1 MAPCRA
7 IVSGISS
14 TLSPWLLPPLREPL
28 LVHAHRQVPCGSVSR
43 TRTSEEMLMTRFTA
57 RVLRLLGFLT
67 VLSLICSLSSP
78 LAPSVAVY
86 GAPHDTPPQPV
97 LAPASGSAASAR
109 HPSPYPPADFVP
121 APLQHGSAHSDAL
134 SNQSAPSS
142 VHPIQQPLAFIANAG
157 QTDAQVR
164 YLVAQGSATLFFTQ
178 DQLVYSLPNRLD
190 PPAQRERVVR
200 TQPPTTTERV
210 TMSIVRQR
218 FVGADTAGTLQAL
231 DRLPGRVH
239 YLIGNEPDRWHRDIA
254 TYAGVQYQQ
263 LYPGVD
269 LTFSGVDGQLKSL
282 YTVAA
287 GADPARIRWRYT
299 GVNDVQVDAAGNLVV
314 SVPPRGPGATRALTI
329 TEQAPVAW
337 QEIAGQQVPVT
348 AAFTVAANRT
358 VSFQL
363 GAYDPNYPLVIDPVV
378 VYSTYLGG
386 SSSEAGYGIAAD
398 AEGNAY
404 VTGFTWSSDFP
415 TEGSLQQVTSA
426 NHAFVTKLSADGST
440 LIYSTFLGGSSGN
453 RGRAI
458 AVDADGNAYVS
469 GVTWSTDFP
478 TVNPIQATGDLD
490 GDAFVAKLNAS
501 GSGLVYSTYIGGHS
515 VTPDTAYSEDIGSG
529 IAVDSNGAAYITGL
543 TYASD
548 FPTQNAFQSSYAG
561 GVGDAFVSKITAA
574 GDALSYS
581 TYLGGSLEEG
591 AYTYTAIAVDAA
603 GAAYVTGATFSSDF
617 PTQNAYKS
625 TLATADVDA
634 FVTKFAPAGSTLSYS
649 TYLGGSNFEE
659 GYGIAVDS
667 AGQAHVTGETSSSDF
682 PTANAAQSAY
692 GGSGDIFLGILSATG
707 NSLVGGG
714 YLGGS
719 GSELGFGIAVDSQD
733 VIYIAGYS
741 TSTTSYPTVDPVQGS
756 NAGLED
762 GVVTK
767 LTPGGAEIVYSSYL
781 GGSSFDTANAIASDD
796 SGAAYV
802 TGVTQSSDFLT
813 SNAFDGTLG
822 GFSDA
827 FVVKLSGAILPDDQ
841 NWLPESPP
849 LACSQ
854 ECRGGPINTRSG
866 NLWTTATDLV
876 VVSPGP
882 RLAWERSYASQSTDD
897 LSGTLGVGWHHP
909 YATRVIT
916 SGAALGEPDTV
927 LAISP
932 KGNRLRFAEL
942 GGGQFQANPGVYETL
957 ILSSGVYTLTLRDQS
972 QQQFDAVTGRL
983 TSVRDPQGRDL
994 TLSYDG
1000 SGRLT
1005 AIRDA
1010 ARPTERY
1017 LELGY
1022 SGSGTLIQS
1031 VTDGTRTVQ
1040 YGYDSNA
1047 DLTSVTD
1054 VMGRT
1059 TTYTYQSHLLTR
1071 ITDPLGQIVEET
1083 AYETPYLASSRAI
1096 SQTLQGGR
1104 RLELAYL
1111 DTTTVITTT
1120 GVDNQQDVE
1129 IIDYAPSNT
1138 VAAQTLN
1145 GITVQEAAHDGNF
1158 SPDQF
1163 ADANGNTTTTRFNRA
1178 GQLERLTNALGETT
1192 AISYDSA
1199 NRPITITDTLNRRT
1213 AMAYDANNNLI
1224 RLTTGITTTFPQG
1237 FTTIYTYTN
1246 SYLSE
1251 QQGPNGVVMRYDR
1264 NPDGQVITAT
1274 VGYGTSDAQVTAY
1287 GYDSLGRVVTTT
1299 VGVGTALAR
1308 ADVTV
1313 YNDDNTVA
1321 RTTQNY
1327 VDGVFTAANPD
1338 EDLITEYGYDDL
1350 GRQVWVKNSLG
1361 RYDVTH
1367 YNADGRVD
1375 WTAQNLTP
1383 FQVDTDGLPIF
1394 QSFDRTAP
1402 DQNVATL
1409 YAYDGLGRTT
1419 LITQTGILT
1428 GTFDPSTRTF
1438 SDVITRTTLTEYD
1451 ALSRPITVT
1460 LNYQPGVSAG
1470 PDVNVQ
1476 TLTQYD
1482 DAGNVVG
1489 QRDALG
1495 RWTVTDYDALNRPI
1509 TVTLNYENGDPLT
1522 VDAGNTS
1529 WATITDTDQIQVTAY
1544 TADGQIDYVI
1554 DHYVDGSFDPAEPDR
1569 DRKTVYV
1576 YDALGRLSQTIQNY
1590 HDGNPGTN
1598 PYAPNPDRY
1607 DTDRISETAYDSAGR
1622 LQGTEDPLGRWV
1634 SQQYDSLSRVGTVV
1648 QNCRDGSGTPVASG
1662 CAAFSSAT
1670 PDRNVPVIT
1679 RYDALGRV
1687 WETENALGQVD
1698 RTIFDGVGRTATITR
1713 NYVNGGPSDSDTNVT
1728 TRQGYDALGRTTV
1741 ITDALNVATFRA
1753 YDALGHT
1760 TVITDAVGRAS
1771 RRGYDGTGRQR
1782 WLETPDG
1789 RFTVLQ
1795 TDGLGRVIAT
1805 IVNYDDGVVGGSEPA
1820 DQDLITR
1827 TIYDAAGRRVQMID
1841 PAGRVTAFTY
1851 DLRDN
1856 LLSVTENVASGT
1868 CPLAPCN
1875 VTTSYRY
1882 DRAGNRLSITD
1893 ANNHTRTFAYD
1904 AADQQI
1910 AAIDP
1915 LTQVTAFRYDS
1926 LGRLTLKDDPRGSD
1940 YDVTYSYDD
1949 ADRPTGISATELDAP
1964 ITMAYNALGWRT
1976 SLGDGTGSTSFSH
1989 DDLGRITGLTAPNT
2003 GSVGYAYNARGERT
2017 QLTYPNSVVLDYT
2030 YWNDGRM
2037 REVRQGSSVL
2047 ASYTYDSAGRP
2058 ATTTLASGVIV
2069 TSASYDDADRLDD
2082 LHTQVG
2088 STTRTR
2094 FTYTLDR
2101 LGLRTAVSEVL
2112 GSSTRSVSY
2121 TYDGLLRLTGATES
2135 GATSNSY
2142 SYGYDLA
2149 GNRTS
2154 ATVNGSTITTTYNAA
2169 NQITSTGYVYD
2180 AAGNLTNSPGI
2191 TTTYDA
2197 LNRSTSA
2204 TDGTT
2209 TSSSVYNGDGILVE
2223 TSNGTVTTRYA
2234 QDLAGSLS
2242 QILRITQG
2250 SSGGTVLWGREK
2262 LASVSSVLRLWE
2274 IGDALNSVRATLT
2287 DAGTVFT
2294 TTSYDPWGVPQSALT
2309 TPFGFTGELQD
2320 SASGLVYLRARWYD
2334 ASRGRFHQRD
2344 PFAGWADQP
2353 YSFHYYQYAYSNS
2366 VVWFDPTGR
2375 QTQVNPRRDSPEKCF
2390 PWEYFDPILRE
2401 CLQRLSPPYPNNPT
2415 DATSGSSKTGSK
2427 PRDSRSPLIDVEE
2440 PDIDIGI
2447 GDIGVDVEPEYE
2459 PPTGLSK
2466 GARGGIGVF
2475 LALCLANV
2483 LAQAVGPNVPLPAPP
2498 DDWRQYERTV
2508 LVLGENPPL
2517 DYATGL
2523 AAKHPDWKI
2532 IASTYGDGSNSQVVN
2547 GAQSSLPNLTVVD
2560 NVDARRLHEGSYTK
2574 TRRFDDVA
2582 FNAPRGFELDGSA
2595 GWVDETNLLIEG
2607 TLSSARIVLLHG
2619 GRARFSSSPNMPGTQ
2634 YLRGFRRAG
2643 PPGYSRVQVT
2653 NYQEDVNWFVEEYR
2667 PQTLDGRRL
2676 GTKTLQWYI
2685 FIKQN

>member
-1 MAPCRA
+1 MGSTIFFTPQEIVMALPTTVPTPTLGLPPRGRA
-7 IVSGISS
+7 PLSATQSISFTYLRQRYLGATPAP
-14 TLSPWLLPPLREPL
+14 TLS
-28 LVHAHRQVPCGSVSR
+28 G
-43 TRTSEEMLMTRFTA
+43 T
-57 RVLRLLGFLT
+57 
-67 VLSLICSLSSP
+67 
-78 LAPSVAVY
+78 
-86 GAPHDTPPQPV
+86 
-97 LAPASGSAASAR
+97 
-109 HPSPYPPADFVP
+109 
-121 APLQHGSAHSDAL
+121 
-134 SNQSAPSS
+134 
-142 VHPIQQPLAFIANAG
+142 
-157 QTDAQVR
+157 
-164 YLVAQGSATLFFTQ
+164 TL
-178 DQLVYSLPNRLD
+178 
-190 PPAQRERVVR
+190 
-200 TQPPTTTERV
+200 
-210 TMSIVRQR
+210 
-218 FVGADTAGTLQAL
+218 
-231 DRLPGRVH
+231 LPGRSQV
-239 YLIGNEPDRWHRDIA
+239 YRGDVAGKWVRDIPMFA
-254 TYAGVQYQQ
+254 SLVYVD
-263 LYPGVD
+263 LYPGID
-269 LTFSGVDGQLKSL
+269 LQYAGDGRQLKST
-282 YTVAA
+282 YTIAS
-287 GADPARIRWRYT
+287 GADPALIRWRYT
-299 GVNDVQVDAAGNLVV
+299 GARDLQVDTTGNLIVT
-314 SVPPRGPGATRALTI
+314 VPRRGLPTA
-329 TEQAPVAW
+329 APIELVEAAPIAW
-337 QEIAGQQVPVT
+337 QEIAGARVAVDVRFQVENNN
-348 AAFTVAANRT
+348 TVQFA
-358 VSFQL
+358 L
-363 GAYDPNYPLVIDPVV
+363 GQYDPTYPLIIDPTLTYSSYLGGSGTDAGEAIAVDADGSIYVAGTTYSSDFPTQNPNDPTYNSPGYTDVFVTKLSSDGASLIYSTYLGGDDSDFVSGLAVDDSGNAHITGGTDSSNFPQQSGLTNTWGTNTDNAFVARFTASGTLDYSTLLGGTFNDYGSGIAVDNGDNAYVV
-378 VYSTYLGG
+378 GSTNSSDFPTANAYQSTKAGSTLPDDAFVTKLEWSGSSLSYGYSTYLGGSNDDLGGSIAIDSSGNAYIEGWTYSTNFPTANAFDSTLGGTLDTFVTKLAASGSSLVYSTYIGGSNNDLGYDIAVDGSGHAYVTGFTYSTNFPLSNALDGTLNGTDDAFVTKLSSSGSSLVYSTYLGG
-386 SSSEAGYGIAAD
+386 SDSETGYGIALDSSGSASIV
-398 AEGNAY
+398 GY
-404 VTGFTWSSDFP
+404 TRSSDFP
-415 TEGSLQQVTSA
+415 TAFPFQLQ
-426 NHAFVTKLSADGST
+426 N
-440 LIYSTFLGGSSGN
+440 LG
-453 RGRAI
+453 
-458 AVDADGNAYVS
+458 
-469 GVTWSTDFP
+469 
-478 TVNPIQATGDLD
+478 
-490 GDAFVAKLNAS
+490 S
-501 GSGLVYSTYIGGHS
+501 GSGL
-515 VTPDTAYSEDIGSG
+515 
-529 IAVDSNGAAYITGL
+529 N
-543 TYASD
+543 
-548 FPTQNAFQSSYAG
+548 
-561 GVGDAFVSKITAA
+561 DAFVVKLTAA
-574 GDALSYS
+574 GDALVYG
-581 TYLGGSLEEG
+581 TYLGGSG
-591 AYTYTAIAVDAA
+591 GDSGHDIARN
-603 GAAYVTGATFSSDF
+603 GSGTAYVTGQTYSADF
-617 PTQNAYKS
+617 PT
-625 TLATADVDA
+625 VDA
-634 FVTKFAPAGSTLSYS
+634 FASSRAGTSDVFVATINDAQLP
-649 TYLGGSNFEE
+649 
-659 GYGIAVDS
+659 GY
-667 AGQAHVTGETSSSDF
+667 
-682 PTANAAQSAY
+682 
-692 GGSGDIFLGILSATG
+692 
-707 NSLVGGG
+707 
-714 YLGGS
+714 
-719 GSELGFGIAVDSQD
+719 
-733 VIYIAGYS
+733 
-741 TSTTSYPTVDPVQGS
+741 
-756 NAGLED
+756 
-762 GVVTK
+762 
-767 LTPGGAEIVYSSYL
+767 
-781 GGSSFDTANAIASDD
+781 
-796 SGAAYV
+796 
-802 TGVTQSSDFLT
+802 
-813 SNAFDGTLG
+813 
-822 GFSDA
+822 
-827 FVVKLSGAILPDDQ
+827 Q

-897 LSGTLGVGWHHP
+897 LSGTLGIGWHHP

-916 SGAALGEPDTV
+916 SGAALGEPG
-927 LAISP
+927 AIFIVSP

-983 TSVRDPQGRDL
+983 TGVRDPQGRDL

-1022 SGSGTLIQS
+1022 SGSATLIQS

-1047 DLTSVTD
+1047 DLTSATD

-1083 AYETPYLASSRAI
+1083 AYETPYLSSSRAI
-1096 SQTLQGGR
+1096 SQTLQDGR

-1120 GVDNQQDVE
+1120 GADNQQDVE

-1158 SPDQF
+1158 SPGQL

-1199 NRPITITDTLNRRT
+1199 NRPITITDTLNRQT
-1213 AMAYDANNNLI
+1213 TMAYDANNNLI
-1224 RLTTGITTTFPQG
+1224 RLTTGITTAFSLG
-1237 FTTIYTYTN
+1237 FTTLYTYTN
-1246 SYLSE
+1246 SHLSE

-1264 NPDGQVITAT
+1264 NADGQVITAT
-1274 VGYGTSDAQVTAY
+1274 VGYGTSAAQVSTY
-1287 GYDSLGRVVTTT
+1287 GYDPLGRVVTTT

-1313 YNDDNTVA
+1313 YNNDNTVA
-1321 RTTQNY
+1321 RTIQNY
-1327 VDGVFTAANPD
+1327 VDGSFTAANPD

-1350 GRQVWVKNSLG
+1350 GRQVWVKNPLG

-1383 FQVDTDGLPIF
+1383 LQVDTDGLPIF
-1394 QSFDRTAP
+1394 QSFVRTAP

-1438 SDVITRTTLTEYD
+1438 SSATTRTTRTEYD
-1451 ALSRPITVT
+1451 ALSRPITIT
-1460 LNYQPGVSAG
+1460 LNYQPGVPAG

-1482 DAGNVVG
+1482 DAGNVIG
-1489 QRDALG
+1489 QRDAFG

-1522 VDAGNTS
+1522 VDAGNTA

-1554 DHYVDGSFDPAEPDR
+1554 DQYVDGSFDPAEPDR

-1590 HDGNPGTN
+1590 HDGDPGTN

-1607 DTDRISETAYDSAGR
+1607 DTDRITETAYDSAGR
-1622 LQGTEDPLGRWV
+1622 LQGSQDPLGRWV

-1662 CAAFSSAT
+1662 CVAFSSTT

-1679 RYDALGRV
+1679 RYDALGRA
-1687 WETENALGQVD
+1687 WESENALGQVD
-1698 RTIFDGVGRTATITR
+1698 RTTFDGVGRTATTTR

-1753 YDALGHT
+1753 YDALGRT
-1760 TVITDAVGRAS
+1760 SVITDAVGRAS
-1771 RRGYDGTGRQR
+1771 RRGYDGIGTQR

-1820 DQDLITR
+1820 DQDLITQ
-1827 TIYDAAGRRVQMID
+1827 TVYDAVGRRVQTID
-1841 PAGRVTAFTY
+1841 PTGRVTAFTY
-1851 DLRDN
+1851 DLRDK

-1868 CPLAPCN
+1868 CPTAPCN
-1875 VTTSYRY
+1875 VTTSYHY

-1910 AAIDP
+1910 ATTDP
-1915 LTQVTAFRYDS
+1915 LNQVTAFRYDS
-1926 LGRLTLKDDPRGSD
+1926 VGRLTLKDDPRGSD

-1949 ADRPTGISATELDAP
+1949 ADRPTGMSAVELDAS

-2047 ASYTYDSAGRP
+2047 ASYTYDNAGRP
-2058 ATTTLASGVIV
+2058 AATTLASGVIV
-2069 TSASYDDADRLDD
+2069 TSASYDDADRLSD

-2135 GATSNSY
+2135 GVTSNSY

-2209 TSSSVYNGDGILVE
+2209 TSNSVYNGDGILVE

-2234 QDLAGSLS
+2234 QDLAGPLS

-2366 VVWFDPTGR
+2366 VVWSDPTGR
-2375 QTQVNPRRDSPEKCF
+2375 QTQVNPRRDSPEKCY

-2466 GARGGIGVF
+2466 GTRAGIGAF

-2508 LVLGENPPL
+2508 LVLGENPSL

-2607 TLSSARIVLLHG
+2607 TLSSARNVLLRG